1 MEVFPIEIVN
11 TILEYSGYH
20 VYRHG
25 KFMKRISATDDR
37 SKMLSSM
44 KKIKRNIY
52 GTYEVCFWKNITSV
66 KPNVY
71 KKRDACFIIET
82 HILPSCVMW
91 VMNTSYYYD
100 HNDSYDDRDRIQ
112 FILN

>member
-37 SKMLSSM
+37 MNMLSSM
-44 KKIKRNIY
+44 KKIRRNNY
-52 GTYEVCFWKNITSV
+52 GTYEVCFWKTFI
-66 KPNVY
+66 KPVVY
-71 KKRDACFIIET
+71 KKREACFIIET
-82 HILPSCVMW
+82 HVLESCIMW
-91 VMNTSYYYD
+91 IMNTSYYYD
-100 HNDSYDDRDRIQ
+100 HNDSYEDRDRIQ